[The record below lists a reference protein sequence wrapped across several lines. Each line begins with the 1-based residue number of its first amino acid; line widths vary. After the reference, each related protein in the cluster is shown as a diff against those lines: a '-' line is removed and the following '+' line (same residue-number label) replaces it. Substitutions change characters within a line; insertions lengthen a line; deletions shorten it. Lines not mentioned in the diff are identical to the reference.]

1 MYILA
6 VAKRY
11 PIAFTWNSTIF
22 SQFENYLLFNVLN
35 MEFCKIPNFGTVTMK
50 TSNV

>member
-11 PIAFTWNSTIF
+11 PIAFTLYSMIC
-22 SQFENYLLFNVLN
+22 SQLMEYLLN

-50 TSNV
+50 TSNY